1 MRDLP
6 LVAPLGA
13 DGDRASDAFGQ
24 GFIAIMTTGDPRS
37 DEQLAEDYLAGDIDA
52 FGRIVE
58 RYHDDLMRFLRRLM
72 GDPAS
77 ADDVFQD
84 TFLQVHESLSTFD
97 TSRRLKPWLF
107 TVAANKGR
115 DALRK
120 RKRRR
125 AMSLD
130 AEIGGDD
137 GAKFVDLLE
146 IDLPGPDTRLDDEE
160 RSKMVQRAI
169 ETLSPKLREVLL
181 LAYFQRL
188 SYQQIADMFDIPL
201 GTVKSRLHSA
211 VAGFGQAW
219 QVQVEKAKADGVWAS
234 ENRGH
239 GNGT

>member
-1 MRDLP
+1 
-6 LVAPLGA
+6 
-13 DGDRASDAFGQ
+13 
-24 GFIAIMTTGDPRS
+24 MTSSDPRS
-37 DEQLAEDYLAGDIDA
+37 DEQLAEDYLSGDVDA
-52 FGRIVE
+52 FRQILK

-72 GDPAS
+72 GDAAA

-120 RKRRR
+120 QKRRR
-125 AMSLD
+125 TMSLS
-130 AEIGGDD
+130 AEIGGED

-146 IDLPGPDTRLDDEE
+146 IDLPGPEAALDDEE
-160 RSKMVQRAI
+160 RSRMVQRAI
-169 ETLSPKLREVLL
+169 DTLSPKLREVLL

-201 GTVKSRLHSA
+201 GTVKSRLHAA
-211 VAGFGQAW
+211 VAGFAQAW
-219 QVQVEKAKADGVWAS
+219 QVQVEKARADGEWAS
-234 ENRGH
+234 ENRSG
-239 GNGT
+239 GGREN

>member
-1 MRDLP
+1 MMPD
-6 LVAPLGA
+6 
-13 DGDRASDAFGQ
+13 
-24 GFIAIMTTGDPRS
+24 DPRT
-37 DEQLAEDYLAGDIDA
+37 DEQLAEDYLSGDIDA
-52 FGRIVE
+52 FRLIID

-72 GDPAS
+72 GDAAS

-125 AMSLD
+125 TVSLS
-130 AEIGGDD
+130 AEISGGD
-137 GAKFVDLLE
+137 GATFVDLME
-146 IDLPGPDTRLDDEE
+146 IDLPGPETGLEEQE
-160 RSKMVQRAI
+160 RSRMVQKAI
-169 ETLSPKLREVLL
+169 DTLSPKLREVLL

-201 GTVKSRLHSA
+201 GTVKSRLHAA
-211 VAGFGQAW
+211 VAGFAQAW
-219 QVQVEKAKADGVWAS
+219 QAQVEQAKEDGRWAS
-234 ENRGH
+234 ENRSG
-239 GNGT
+239 GDRS